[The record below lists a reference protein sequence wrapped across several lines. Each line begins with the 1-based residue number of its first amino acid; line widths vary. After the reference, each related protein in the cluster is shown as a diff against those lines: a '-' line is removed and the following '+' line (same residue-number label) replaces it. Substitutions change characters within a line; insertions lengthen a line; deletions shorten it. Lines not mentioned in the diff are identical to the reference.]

1 MAFLYNFWVI
11 IYRYSFNEIN
21 PRNKIYWFTFDY
33 FADFLYICDI
43 LFTLR
48 TGFLEEGVLQ
58 TDPIKLKHH
67 YMNTTRFYV
76 DLLCLIPL
84 DILYLSIGYNS
95 MLRCFRLVKIYRFW
109 AFLDRLERHTNFP
122 NLFRTFVMLHYLFAI
137 FHWNACLTYFLSHYL
152 SPDLMLKR
160 SNFPHIVHYTASS
173 SSSSSSNSKQE
184 THFINNEFSINN
196 INKNDSIQTK
206 YDKFKQKLD
215 IYDDESELLKDY
227 LRAFYLSAKLLTLV
241 IEIPNP
247 KTNRD
252 YLFSIF
258 QLVLSLLLFSA
269 IIGTVGYII
278 SNLNNA
284 AKEFQCKL
292 LI

>member
-1 MAFLYNFWVI
+1 MPTASTPAKTV
-11 IYRYSFNEIN
+11 EQIN
-21 PRNKIYWFTFDY
+21 P
-33 FADFLYICDI
+33 
-43 LFTLR
+43 
-48 TGFLEEGVLQ
+48 
-58 TDPIKLKHH
+58 H
-67 YMNTTRFYV
+67 
-76 DLLCLIPL
+76 
-84 DILYLSIGYNS
+84 
-95 MLRCFRLVKIYRFW
+95 
-109 AFLDRLERHTNFP
+109 
-122 NLFRTFVMLHYLFAI
+122 
-137 FHWNACLTYFLSHYL
+137 
-152 SPDLMLKR
+152 
-160 SNFPHIVHYTASS
+160 
-173 SSSSSSNSKQE
+173 SNSNVIPKLNNKML
-184 THFINNEFSINN
+184 INNSNKNKNISIDKYIDELNEDININN
-196 INKNDSIQTK
+196 INKNDSIQKK